1 MSCNDSI
8 PISDIV
14 AAVAEQL
21 SKQYVA
27 KEDGVAKDLTLKGD
41 IALDSAAKASLCKAL
56 SDCFDD
62 KHVSEFRLNGSDL
75 EITLTDGTIKTVDLS
90 VFNTP
95 DKFVTDFAIDD
106 TQEHVVLTLNSGEK
120 HRISKE
126 ELAEF
131 IKPALHGLDKYVEK
145 NGGILTKGVLYAPTI
160 NGAVSLDSNAT
171 KSLCSALEQC
181 IRDYIADTPFVDNG
195 ELVGSELVLKQGN
208 TVIDRI
214 NLATLAGDG
223 LEVRGGKLHI
233 KDELCTLGV
242 TNQSSYTV
250 KDTDDVIV
258 SDGGTITFPSSIH
271 VGRVFTVIQAA
282 DTDVVLASDGTINPP
297 LDKTLTM
304 YGKNAVATVI
314 KTGANVFYVSGD
326 MK

>member
-27 KEDGVAKDLTLKGD
+27 NEDGVANNLTLKGD
-41 IALDSAAKASLCKAL
+41 VALDSTAKASLCKAL

-75 EITLTDGTIKTVDLS
+75 EIILTDGTIKTVDLS

-131 IKPALHGLDKYVEK
+131 NGLDKYVEK

>member
-8 PISDIV
+8 PISDII

-27 KEDGVAKDLTLKGD
+27 SESGVARDLTLKGGVT
-41 IALDSAAKASLCKAL
+41 LDSATKRDLCEAL
-56 SDCFDD
+56 SNCFD
-62 KHVSEFRLNGSDL
+62 
-75 EITLTDGTIKTVDLS
+75 
-90 VFNTP
+90 

-106 TQEHVVLTLNSGEK
+106 TQAHIVLTLSSGEK
-120 HRISKE
+120 HRISNE
-126 ELAEF
+126 ELAGSL
-131 IKPALHGLDKYVEK
+131 KPLLGLDKYVEK
-145 NGGILTKGVLYAPTI
+145 NGGTLTNGVLSTPTI
-160 NGAVSLDSNAT
+160 KGAVSLDSNAT
-171 KSLCSALEQC
+171 ESLCSALEQC
-181 IRDYIADTPFVDNG
+181 IRDYIAATPFVDNG

-208 TVIDRI
+208 TVLDRI
-214 NLATLAGDG
+214 DLATFAGDG
-223 LEVRGGKLHI
+223 LEVRGGKIHI
-233 KDELCTLGV
+233 KDGLCTLGV

-258 SDGGTITFPSSIH
+258 SSGGTITFPSSIP

-282 DTDVVLASDGTINPP
+282 DTAVVLASDGTINPP
-297 LDKTLTM
+297 WDKTLTM

-326 MK
+326 MQ